1 MNSFQTVGKALK
13 GLALAALLAGCQND
27 SLVQPP
33 GIPNTEN
40 TNQNAKITADVFLVK
55 HGDNSLQYLKF
66 GKFAGKLW
74 KVHDPYA
81 YTEYTYDDSSGD
93 LWITSKKYAKSN
105 NKLSSHKTYHIV
117 NGRCVASMDL
127 TSKFSYEYKYN
138 AQGSLIE
145 IKRYFGAHILTQQFS
160 YKVILPNAQRLD
172 KITYIG
178 ESGPFMEYKFSYSA
192 FQDKYFL
199 NPYHTQ
205 LDKYLRIFGTFS
217 DKLVESV
224 ITDYLDGTASS
235 DNYTYTLNGDGY
247 VTTRTDTYY
256 PSIYEPS
263 FDVSTD
269 SLSYITSW
277 PGL

>member
-1 MNSFQTVGKALK
+1 MEAFQIAGKITK
-13 GLALAALLAGCQND
+13 GLLLAALLAGCQND
-27 SLVQPP
+27 QITTPSDVTSTV
-33 GIPNTEN
+33 NN
-40 TNQNAKITADVFLVK
+40 NQNAKMSAEVFLVK
-55 HGDNSLQYLKF
+55 DGENSLQYLKF

-74 KVHDPYA
+74 KVIDTYS

-105 NKLSSHKTYHIV
+105 NKLANHKTYHIV
-117 NGRCVASMDL
+117 NGRCVASKDL
-127 TSKFSYEYKYN
+127 TSKFAYEYKYN
-138 AQGSLIE
+138 VQGSLIE
-145 IKRYFGAHILTQQFS
+145 IKRYFGAHVLTQQFS
-160 YKVILPNAQRLD
+160 YKAILPNTQRLD

-217 DKLVESV
+217 DKLVQDV

-235 DNYTYTLNGDGY
+235 SNYIYTLNADGY

-256 PSIYEPS
+256 PNIYEPT
-263 FDVSTD
+263 FDVLTD
-269 SLSYITSW
+269 SLSYVTAW